1 MAQHKQSYR
10 KSLRS
15 ALAHRKLADEI
26 LDNLKLGQDTL
37 NSVLD
42 KLDLDDAATLD
53 ADYEAT
59 LAISSI
65 FESDDEGLDAQ
76 HKQSLRKSLRSALAH
91 RKLADEMM
99 DALEELHVAIN
110 ALLVKLDADSITN
123 AGVLTDTNYAALLA
137 LDILDAEASL
147 SDAQHKASVKKSLR
161 SALAHKKLADALLSS
176 IRAVQDAFNASL
188 AQLDAGNVNGAHA
201 ALKIESIDPDSY

>member
-110 ALLVKLDADSITN
+110 ALLVKLDAEGGILND
-123 AGVLTDTNYAALLA
+123 TDYAALLA